1 MSVNKIGRSDST
13 DRINTTNTTASGT
26 PTMINTFGRRSYI
39 KLRNTGAVDI
49 AIGNDTLAV
58 SGTNGFIVVASGGE
72 WEDTTD
78 APVYIVSTGA
88 DSEVRIY
95 ERATR

>member
-1 MSVNKIGRSDST
+1 MSIDKVSHMNSMDKIKTST
-13 DRINTTNTTASGT
+13 VTASGT
-26 PTMINTFGRRSYI
+26 VTMVPAMGRRNYI
-39 KLRNTGAVDI
+39 KLRNIGSVDI
-49 AIGNDTLAV
+49 TLGNSDLAA
-58 SGTNGFIVVASGGE
+58 SGTNGFIVAASGGE

>member
-1 MSVNKIGRSDST
+1 MSINKVSHMNST
-13 DRINTTNTTASGT
+13 DKINTTNTTASGL
-26 PTMINTFGRRSYI
+26 PTVINTFGRRSYI
-39 KLRNTGAVDI
+39 KLRNIGAVDV
-49 AIGNDTLAV
+49 AIGNATLAV

-78 APVYIVSTGA
+78 APIYIVSTGA